1 MSKRSY
7 SATRGLLIALCLL
20 VTAVE
25 LAAVLAFSRTQ
36 IGIGVLLGLHAGI
49 VALLVLTSQRLLR
62 RSADAGSAF
71 LQATLWIAIAG
82 PLGSAIALALGL
94 AAWTAAPLGNKT
106 TDRIDHEWDD
116 DDFRPFVLLQRGE
129 LDGRLRIAG
138 ASRVRPLA
146 DVMANGALQERFDAL
161 RLIASNFE
169 PAHARALRMAMKDQ
183 DASVRVL
190 AANVLAKLQA
200 GFARTIAVLSAAA
213 QAPAVSG
220 SASLIALA
228 EAHAD
233 FASSGLLEAGEA
245 RDATR
250 RAAALFDIALALD
263 PDNQSINRKLTGLQ
277 FGFERVAEPVAGKAI
292 NG

>member
-1 MSKRSY
+1 MSKRTY

-94 AAWTAAPLGNKT
+94 AAWAAAPLGNNP

-116 DDFRPFVLLQRGE
+116 DDFRP
-129 LDGRLRIAG
+129 
-138 ASRVRPLA
+138 
-146 DVMANGALQERFDAL
+146 GALKDGDEFSRRLDIPNVHTQPEDSRIL
-161 RLIASNFE
+161 RQNY
-169 PAHARALRMAMKDQ
+169 
-183 DASVRVL
+183 
-190 AANVLAKLQA
+190 
-200 GFARTIAVLSAAA
+200 
-213 QAPAVSG
+213 
-220 SASLIALA
+220 
-228 EAHAD
+228 
-233 FASSGLLEAGEA
+233 
-245 RDATR
+245 
-250 RAAALFDIALALD
+250 
-263 PDNQSINRKLTGLQ
+263 
-277 FGFERVAEPVAGKAI
+277 FGNIDHLCF
-292 NG
+292 